1 MHPFGGT
8 PICPRCAKAVY
19 AAEQIMGPGR
29 KLYHKPCLACKSCGK
44 RLDSFSLVE
53 HEEEPYCKNCHVKLF
68 GTRDLRHAN
77 LPHRDDLLH
86 SPPSSPVRTSLNLG
100 LNRAASPPAIT
111 SRATSNGNGTDA
123 FNSGGRT
130 IAGNGGTAP
139 PLPIRRHATGGGALD
154 RGASPPPTLLK
165 PTRTL
170 SPGREQRSRPTSLL
184 QATEQMQSLRDV
196 KEGGDE
202 TNDAIGT
209 NGSGATLPP
218 LPVTPTHVGR
228 SAGGLPRTIPLAP
241 SAGASAQQQ
250 SALESNG
257 GEKNDDRGRRTIPLP
272 LAPSMTGTRYG
283 AALGGGPPLSPTKTG
298 TPGRQWGGGT
308 PRCGRCGQAVYFAE
322 QVKAVGKTWHKACL
336 RCTECGHTLD
346 SGRLAEK
353 EGDPFCHRCYGKRFG
368 PQGSGYALLGK
379 PGG

>member
-8 PICPRCAKAVY
+8 PICPRCSKAVY

-29 KLYHKPCLACKSCGK
+29 KPCLACKNCGK
-44 RLDSFSLVE
+44 RLDSLSLVE
-53 HEEEPYCKNCHVKLF
+53 HDEEPYCKNCHVKLF

-77 LPHRDDLLH
+77 LPHRDELLH
-86 SPPSSPVRTSLNLG
+86 SPPSSPVRANTFG
-100 LNRAASPPAIT
+100 INRAASPPAFA
-111 SRATSNGNGTDA
+111 SRANSAGNEASNGVRA
-123 FNSGGRT
+123 ANS
-130 IAGNGGTAP
+130 IAP
-139 PLPIRRHATGGGALD
+139 PLPVRRHATGGATLD

-184 QATEQMQSLRDV
+184 QATEQMQNLRDV
-196 KEGGDE
+196 VEE
-202 TNDAIGT
+202 TSGSEVPAPSGNDDSHEEVRPA
-209 NGSGATLPP
+209 
-218 LPVTPTHVGR
+218 VTPTYVSR

-241 SAGASAQQQ
+241 SAGASASQPTTPA
-250 SALESNG
+250 S
-257 GEKNDDRGRRTIPLP
+257 GEIGDRGRRTVPLP

-283 AALGGGPPLSPTKTG
+283 AALGGTVPLSPTMTG
-298 TPGRQWGGGT
+298 AGGRQWGGGT
-308 PRCGRCGQAVYFAE
+308 PRCGRCSQPVYFAE

-346 SGRLAEK
+346 SGRLSEK
-353 EGDPFCHRCYGKRFG
+353 DGDPFCHRCYAKRFG

>member
-8 PICPRCAKAVY
+8 PICPRCTKAVY

-29 KLYHKPCLACKSCGK
+29 KLYHKPCLACKNCGK

-53 HEEEPYCKNCHVKLF
+53 HNEEPYCKNCHVKLF

-77 LPHRDDLLH
+77 LPHRDDLLG
-86 SPPSSPVRTSLNLG
+86 SPPASPVRPTSFG
-100 LNRAASPPAIT
+100 LNRAASPPPIG
-111 SRATSNGNGTDA
+111 SRANSSGN
-123 FNSGGRT
+123 
-130 IAGNGGTAP
+130 GTAP
-139 PLPIRRHATGGGALD
+139 PLPVRRHVTGGAALE
-154 RGASPPPTLLK
+154 RTTSPPPTLLK

-184 QATEQMQSLRDV
+184 QATEQMQQALRDV
-196 KEGGDE
+196 VEEEPERPVKDTEDEGEDWQ
-202 TNDAIGT
+202 
-209 NGSGATLPP
+209 P
-218 LPVTPTHVGR
+218 PVTPTHVGR

-241 SAGASAQQQ
+241 SAGAASQQ
-250 SALESNG
+250 STPAPQGTPNA
-257 GEKNDDRGRRTIPLP
+257 NDADRGRRIVPLP

-283 AALGGGPPLSPTKTG
+283 AALGGSVSVPLSPTMTG
-298 TPGRQWGGGT
+298 RAGGGSPWGAGGAT
-308 PRCGRCGQAVYFAE
+308 PRCGRCAKPVYFAE
-322 QVKAVGKTWHKACL
+322 QVKAVGKTWHKGCL
-336 RCTECGHTLD
+336 RCAECGHSLD

-353 EGDPFCHRCYGKRFG
+353 EGEPFCQRCYAKRFG

>member
-8 PICPRCAKAVY
+8 PICPRCSKAVY

-53 HEEEPYCKNCHVKLF
+53 HNEEPYCKICHVKLF

-77 LPHRDDLLH
+77 LPHREDVLQ
-86 SPPSSPVRTSLNLG
+86 SPPTSPVRANNFG
-100 LNRAASPPAIT
+100 LNRAASPPALP
-111 SRATSNGNGTDA
+111 SRHRSNDNLNAAFTANGN
-123 FNSGGRT
+123 
-130 IAGNGGTAP
+130 AP
-139 PLPIRRHATGGGALD
+139 PLPVRRHMTGGAGLD

-184 QATEQMQSLRDV
+184 QATEQMQGLVDLAEE
-196 KEGGDE
+196 KDE
-202 TNDAIGT
+202 PKDSVESAPI
-209 NGSGATLPP
+209 
-218 LPVTPTHVGR
+218 TPSHAGR

-241 SAGASAQQQ
+241 STGASAQATP
-250 SALESNG
+250 SAGDNT
-257 GEKNDDRGRRTIPLP
+257 NRGRRIAPPP

-283 AALGGGPPLSPTKTG
+283 AALGGTVPLSPTMTG
-298 TPGRQWGGGT
+298 AGRQWGGGT
-308 PRCGRCGQAVYFAE
+308 PRCGRCGKAVYFAE
-322 QVKAVGKTWHKACL
+322 QVKAVGKTWHKGCL

-346 SGRLAEK
+346 SGRLSEK
-353 EGDPFCHRCYGKRFG
+353 DGDPFCHRCYAKRFG